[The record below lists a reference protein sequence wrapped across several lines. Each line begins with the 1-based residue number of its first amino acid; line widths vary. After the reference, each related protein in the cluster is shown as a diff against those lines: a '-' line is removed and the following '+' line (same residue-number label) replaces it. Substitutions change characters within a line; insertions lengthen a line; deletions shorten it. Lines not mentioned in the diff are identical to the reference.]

1 MAKSAAI
8 LLVFISFLYIL
19 PQSAHVVAGW
29 TDERLPKAE
38 VIEDSRELLGVLH
51 NVLEK
56 LQNRRMAVWERRQS
70 HLPSVSKLFQTPQ
83 CIVGDYCTVKKGPRY
98 GQLCDCPRGSKCNL
112 FFLKCL

>member
-1 MAKSAAI
+1 MWGAQGKEWADVGGSRKRMGQAI
-8 LLVFISFLYIL
+8 SIQKDFSLCVL
-19 PQSAHVVAGW
+19 Q
-29 TDERLPKAE
+29 
-38 VIEDSRELLGVLH
+38 LGVLH

-70 HLPSVSKLFQTPQ
+70 HLPS

>member
-1 MAKSAAI
+1 PRIFLVVCFCS
-8 LLVFISFLYIL
+8 LLVCYMGINDIKGRVCDFFIRWGFSLCVL
-19 PQSAHVVAGW
+19 Q
-29 TDERLPKAE
+29 
-38 VIEDSRELLGVLH
+38 LGVLH
-51 NVLEK
+51 NILEK

-70 HLPSVSKLFQTPQ
+70 HLPS

>member
-1 MAKSAAI
+1 MGRCWGAI
-8 LLVFISFLYIL
+8 SIQQCFSLCVL
-19 PQSAHVVAGW
+19 Q
-29 TDERLPKAE
+29 
-38 VIEDSRELLGVLH
+38 LGVLH

-70 HLPSVSKLFQTPQ
+70 HLPS

-112 FFLKCL
+112 FFLKCLGFIFVMVLVHLFLSEIE

>member
-19 PQSAHVVAGW
+19 SQSAHVVAGW

-70 HLPSVSKLFQTPQ
+70 HLPS